1 MNPDDTTDTTATM
14 DGLLDQLDTETTD
27 TELGRNVVATV
38 DVLAE
43 EIDAG
48 DAPSG
53 GMAGMMGPEMALSII
68 KPMLKRW
75 AASNPEQVK
84 AALARVHLETGA
96 LLDHHEPETDPEDL
110 LDR

>member
-1 MNPDDTTDTTATM
+1 MNDDNSDKTATM
-14 DGLLDQLDTETTD
+14 DGLLDTDTTD
-27 TELGRNVVATV
+27 TELGNNVVTTV

-48 DAPSG
+48 NAPDG
-53 GMAGMMGPEMALSII
+53 GMGGMMGPDMALSII

-75 AASNPEQVK
+75 AATDPEQVK

-96 LLDHHEPETDPEDL
+96 LLEHHEPDAEPEDL